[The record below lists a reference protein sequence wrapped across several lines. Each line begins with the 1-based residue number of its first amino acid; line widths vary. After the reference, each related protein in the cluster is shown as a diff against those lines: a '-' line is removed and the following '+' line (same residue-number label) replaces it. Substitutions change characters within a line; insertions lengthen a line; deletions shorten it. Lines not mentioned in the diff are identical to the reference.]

1 MTESITRYFL
11 RLQIQVD
18 IVSGGL
24 TCPPVTRAF
33 LESYT
38 IQAERGKYVADED
51 INKIKPHTDFY
62 FGSINTEEMKD
73 LLVNFYKAH
82 MYVVVL
88 PGGRL
93 VMVDLNRVSCNTWQ
107 TFEHSFGDYP
117 VFFWIT

>member
-82 MYVVVL
+82 IRIASAEADYQFIEHARGLPMYSVHL
-88 PGGRL
+88 HEAKAGAG
-93 VMVDLNRVSCNTWQ
+93 T
-107 TFEHSFGDYP
+107 
-117 VFFWIT
+117 